1 MVALL
6 PPPPSPDAHARTQV
20 RRAHGNR
27 RMGPGHRRSHAG
39 VCAGPPARSLA
50 CARSCARARAHVPMR
65 ARTQVYAAVAPEVVA
80 SGSYFVPIARAD
92 RPPVHASS
100 HSLQAQLWAFTERL
114 IAESGQ

>member
-1 MVALL
+1 MRTLL
-6 PPPPSPDAHARTQV
+6 RARTCP
-20 RRAHGNR
+20 RAH
-27 RMGPGHRRSHAG
+27 P
-39 VCAGPPARSLA
+39 
-50 CARSCARARAHVPMR
+50 R
-65 ARTQVYAAVAPEVVA
+65 ARTQVYAAVAPGIVA